1 MSVCLPLICVHQ
13 IEIIFENG
21 AASQALATSHI
32 RIVGTVAIN
41 RIQTLCMNGL
51 RDSTGWRHRAE
62 CCAACLRSR
71 ALSRCWYNEED
82 RQNSK
87 TDEAPRTLFYFFMF
101 QFQLHNKT
109 TFQITGKSINVMI
122 QKPFNDGIAR
132 AQSTQ

>member
-1 MSVCLPLICVHQ
+1 MSVCLPLICVHP

-41 RIQTLCMNGL
+41 RIQTLCLNGL
-51 RDSTGWRHRAE
+51 RDSTGRRHRAE

-71 ALSRCWYNEED
+71 ALSRCWDNEED

-87 TDEAPRTLFYFFMF
+87 TD
-101 QFQLHNKT
+101 
-109 TFQITGKSINVMI
+109 
-122 QKPFNDGIAR
+122 
-132 AQSTQ
+132 